1 MKMIMVK
8 SKVFIDSIWSF
19 IERFSVQG
27 LQFLFS
33 IILARLLSP
42 SDYGLIA
49 MLSIFWALS
58 QTLLDCGFS
67 NALIRKIDRTD
78 IDKSTV
84 FFYNILSGVLLY
96 FALFFLSPYIALFYE
111 MPIWELLLRYMSII
125 IPINAISL
133 THRTLLQIQC
143 DYKLQVKI
151 SLLSIFASGTVGVI
165 FAFYGFGVWGL
176 VVQSLLNS
184 LFATIMYWVF
194 VKWQPK
200 LLFSMTSLKKLF
212 LFGNNILLS
221 GLLRTFYVNIYSLVI
236 GKFFTPLDL
245 GFYSRA
251 DSLSQF
257 TSTNLTMALIRV
269 FYPSLCE
276 CQNDRVMLIN
286 MYYKYMKILCLV
298 IFPIVT
304 LLIGLASPL
313 VIVLLGDKW
322 VPSIYLLQ
330 ILLIGYIFYPI
341 YNLNNAFW
349 QSINRPDMVL
359 KAEFMYKVIGFSLLL
374 ITLPFGLKCL
384 AWGTVCTSIIT
395 FIISFIYTMNSL
407 KISVSEVLLQIL
419 KILLLSIFMFVV
431 VRVVVSLFCL
441 EIYQLFFGAIIGIS
455 SFFLFDYLTFRVVFK
470 TLKNE

>member
-49 MLSIFWALS
+49 MLSIFLALS

-111 MPIWELLLRYMSII
+111 MPILELLLRYMSII

-176 VVQSLLNS
+176 VVQALLNS

-200 LLFSMTSLKKLF
+200 LLFSMTSLKELF

-330 ILLIGYIFYPI
+330 ILLIGYIF
-341 YNLNNAFW
+341 
-349 QSINRPDMVL
+349 
-359 KAEFMYKVIGFSLLL
+359 
-374 ITLPFGLKCL
+374 
-384 AWGTVCTSIIT
+384 
-395 FIISFIYTMNSL
+395 
-407 KISVSEVLLQIL
+407 
-419 KILLLSIFMFVV
+419 
-431 VRVVVSLFCL
+431 
-441 EIYQLFFGAIIGIS
+441 
-455 SFFLFDYLTFRVVFK
+455 
-470 TLKNE
+470 

>member
-49 MLSIFWALS
+49 MLSIFLALS

-111 MPIWELLLRYMSII
+111 MPILELLLRYMSII

-176 VVQSLLNS
+176 VVQALLNS

-200 LLFSMTSLKKLF
+200 LLFSMTSLKELF
-212 LFGNNILLS
+212 LFGNILNHLKNIHLNIL
-221 GLLRTFYVNIYSLVI
+221 
-236 GKFFTPLDL
+236 
-245 GFYSRA
+245 
-251 DSLSQF
+251 
-257 TSTNLTMALIRV
+257 
-269 FYPSLCE
+269 
-276 CQNDRVMLIN
+276 
-286 MYYKYMKILCLV
+286 
-298 IFPIVT
+298 
-304 LLIGLASPL
+304 
-313 VIVLLGDKW
+313 
-322 VPSIYLLQ
+322 
-330 ILLIGYIFYPI
+330 
-341 YNLNNAFW
+341 
-349 QSINRPDMVL
+349 
-359 KAEFMYKVIGFSLLL
+359 
-374 ITLPFGLKCL
+374 
-384 AWGTVCTSIIT
+384 
-395 FIISFIYTMNSL
+395 
-407 KISVSEVLLQIL
+407 
-419 KILLLSIFMFVV
+419 
-431 VRVVVSLFCL
+431 
-441 EIYQLFFGAIIGIS
+441 
-455 SFFLFDYLTFRVVFK
+455 
-470 TLKNE
+470 